1 MTKQQFYWLA
11 GFLLFVFSIITACIA
26 KGVVVF

>member
-1 MTKQQFYWLA
+1 MSKQLFYWLA

-26 KGVVVF
+26 KGVIVF